1 VKKHIASGKP
11 FMGICV
17 GIQALFEGSA
27 ENPNVSGL
35 GVVKGRLERF
45 DDTEKSVPHIG
56 WNSASTLSTNG
67 TSETQSIYGMRPGSK
82 YYYVHSFAVPYRAG
96 ELEKDGWTVAT
107 AKYGS
112 EEFIGAIARDNI
124 LATQFHPEKSG
135 AAGQRVLKA
144 FLEGNKTSPLPPASA
159 AVTQGL
165 TRRII
170 ACLDVRTNDQGDL
183 VVTKGDQYDVREKSG
198 SGGDVRNLGKP
209 VSKAQ
214 EYYEQGADEVTFLN
228 ITSFR
233 DTPLKDLPM
242 LEVLRQASAT
252 VFVPLTIGGGI
263 RDTTDPQ
270 TNRTVPA
277 LEVATLYFQSGADKV
292 SIGSDACDAAE
303 QYYAAGKK
311 LSGKTAIE
319 TISGAYGAQ
328 AVVVSIDPKRV
339 YVLRHRPPH
348 RRDLVP
354 RPQRRE
360 ALLVR
365 LHRQRRP
372 RDARP
377 RRRAAGDGGGGHGCG
392 RIAAEL
398 HRQGRHKL
406 GLRSRTHPQRES
418 GCQDSCDCQLGRR
431 QCRALCG
438 GV

>member
-1 VKKHIASGKP
+1 
-11 FMGICV
+11 M
-17 GIQALFEGSA
+17 
-27 ENPNVSGL
+27 
-35 GVVKGRLERF
+35 
-45 DDTEKSVPHIG
+45 PHIG

-82 YYYVHSFAVPYRAG
+82 YYYVHSFAVPYRPG

-135 AAGQRVLKA
+135 AGWSASPQGLPRGQQDISSS
-144 FLEGNKTSPLPPASA
+144 TSFCCSHS
-159 AVTQGL
+159 GL

-263 RDTTDPQ
+263 RDTVDPQ

-277 LEVATLYFQSGADKV
+277 LEVATLYSNPAPTKSPSAQTPATPQSSTTRRQENSPARPPSKP
-292 SIGSDACDAAE
+292 SA
-303 QYYAAGKK
+303 
-311 LSGKTAIE
+311 
-319 TISGAYGAQ
+319 
-328 AVVVSIDPKRV
+328 
-339 YVLRHRPPH
+339 VLRRPSCRRTPSTRRESMSPRPPIPPTTPS
-348 RRDLVP
+348 RPRT

-365 LHRQRRP
+365 LHSQRRP
-372 RDARP
+372 R
-377 RRRAAGDGGGGHGCG
+377 
-392 RIAAEL
+392 
-398 HRQGRHKL
+398 
-406 GLRSRTHPQRES
+406 
-418 GCQDSCDCQLGRR
+418 
-431 QCRALCG
+431 
-438 GV
+438 